1 MWDSKQVTEVD
12 DFRHKGMIWFLSR
25 LLRLLT
31 SDPVVVEKELVW
43 WRKDR
48 RSLQN
53 DIGDRQLRGTEMFDE
68 DKEKEPRG
76 HADKR
81 VHHAPDR
88 QAE

>member
-1 MWDSKQVTEVD
+1 MTKRS
-12 DFRHKGMIWFLSR
+12 
-25 LLRLLT
+25 
-31 SDPVVVEKELVW
+31 
-43 WRKDR
+43 WRCP
-48 RSLQN
+48 N
-53 DIGDRQLRGTEMFDE
+53 DIGDRQLRDTEMFDE

>member
-1 MWDSKQVTEVD
+1 MI
-12 DFRHKGMIWFLSR
+12 FRHKGMIWFLSPAPA
-25 LLRLLT
+25 RLLT
-31 SDPVVVEKELVW
+31 SDPVVVEKELTMTE
-43 WRKDR
+43 KDR
-48 RSLQN
+48 GDAPN
-53 DIGDRQLRGTEMFDE
+53 DIGDRQLRDTEMFDE